1 MLIQLFDAS
10 RVVGGGGK
18 SPQGSI
24 DAFPEEAWTHFATQL
39 PLSAAR
45 IHQRFR
51 RPLDTCHAYTFS
63 TTLTL
68 YSLIHPLPVAASYIS
83 YCHEASIAHNGYH
96 DEQPKPALSLP
107 RELCRFRQYHL
118 TDREE
123 ARQEGFPVQ
132 YNLCWYVSW
141 YIYAIY
147 TLQKH

>member
-1 MLIQLFDAS
+1 MLIRLFGAS
-10 RVVGGGGK
+10 RVVRGGGK
-18 SPQGSI
+18 SPESSI

-51 RPLDTCHAYTFS
+51 TTLRHLPRLYFLNHHRS
-63 TTLTL
+63 TTPTL
-68 YSLIHPLPVAASYIS
+68 YSLIHPLPITASYIS

-123 ARQEGFPVQ
+123 ARQEGFSV
-132 YNLCWYVSW
+132 
-141 YIYAIY
+141 
-147 TLQKH
+147 